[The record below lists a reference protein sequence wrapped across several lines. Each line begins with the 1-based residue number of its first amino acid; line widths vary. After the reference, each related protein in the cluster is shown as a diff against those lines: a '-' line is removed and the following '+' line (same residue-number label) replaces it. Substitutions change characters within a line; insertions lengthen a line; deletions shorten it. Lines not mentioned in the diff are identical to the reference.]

1 MTARVIRQPESL
13 AALLHRVDVDS
24 RSVGEPVTWQ
34 QLAEAAESV
43 GWRHQERGKDI
54 PGLAAMLR
62 RAHVHRQQSG
72 PRTTDWHSI
81 ALVVEGHGWILKG
94 RRAA

>member
-13 AALLHRVDVDS
+13 AALLHRIDVDS
-24 RSVGEPVTWQ
+24 RSVGEPVTWA

-43 GWRHQERGKDI
+43 GWRHKERGKDI
-54 PGLAAMLR
+54 AGLGQTLR
-62 RAHVHRQQSG
+62 RAHLNRQHVG
-72 PRTTDWHSI
+72 PRPVDWHGI